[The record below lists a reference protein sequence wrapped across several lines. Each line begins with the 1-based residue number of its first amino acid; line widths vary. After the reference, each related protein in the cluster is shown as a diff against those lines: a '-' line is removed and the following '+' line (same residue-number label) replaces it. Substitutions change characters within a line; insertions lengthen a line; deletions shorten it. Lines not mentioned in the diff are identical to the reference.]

1 MLLNTTYHNEEH
13 EKTIAKLIGGPY
25 SFFKSLKLRGV
36 GSKRMIIDK
45 TSYNLNSLLNRTS
58 DLNYA
63 NIEIRPKG
71 IIIYINKGLQTF
83 NWVIPFYQLSF
94 FKTNGASIHAQGKFI
109 HLKDNMTLRENKKF
123 FKKLLVFKI
132 EYDNQ
137 YKFQF

>member
-71 IIIYINKGLQTF
+71 IIIYINK
-83 NWVIPFYQLSF
+83 
-94 FKTNGASIHAQGKFI
+94 
-109 HLKDNMTLRENKKF
+109 
-123 FKKLLVFKI
+123 
-132 EYDNQ
+132 
-137 YKFQF
+137 

>member
-1 MLLNTTYHNEEH
+1 MLLNTTYQNEEY
-13 EKTIAKLIGGPY
+13 EKTTTKLIGRPY
-25 SFFKSLKLRGV
+25 SFIKSLRLKSV

-45 TSYNLNSLLNRTS
+45 TSYNLNVLLNRTT

-71 IIIYINKGLQTF
+71 IIIYINKGLQTY
-83 NWVIPFYQLSF
+83 NWIIPFYQLSF

-109 HLKDNMTLRENKKF
+109 HLKDTMTLRENNKF
-123 FKKLLVFKI
+123 FKKLLDFKI
-132 EYDNQ
+132 KYDNQ

>member
-63 NIEIRPKG
+63 NIEIRPTG
-71 IIIYINKGLQTF
+71 IIIYINT
-83 NWVIPFYQLSF
+83 I
-94 FKTNGASIHAQGKFI
+94 
-109 HLKDNMTLRENKKF
+109 
-123 FKKLLVFKI
+123 FKI
-132 EYDNQ
+132 ISISEKKNRFGRISAE
-137 YKFQF
+137 KKKSGKRFQKAYQKPSK